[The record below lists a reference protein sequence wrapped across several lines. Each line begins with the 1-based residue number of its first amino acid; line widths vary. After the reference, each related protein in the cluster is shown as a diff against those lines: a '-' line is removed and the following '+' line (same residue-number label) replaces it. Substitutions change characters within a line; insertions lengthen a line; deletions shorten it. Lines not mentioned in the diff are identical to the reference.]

1 MSDIKAQYRT
11 VMADHFP
18 PEVSITVG
26 DTVLRYRKRTWK
38 LPDADGVLIEKG
50 LRYGENPGQEAALY
64 ELVDGALTVG
74 EVELIQPGRGLV
86 SALDE
91 SQMLQAGK
99 HPGKTNLTDVDNA
112 LHILRYLTG
121 QPACAIMKHNNPSGV
136 AVAGDIA
143 DAYHRAFMA
152 DLIAAFGGAAV
163 LNRPVNRSA
172 AKMMN
177 DLYLEVVAAPDYEE
191 GALDILQQRKN
202 LRILKIPAIAEL
214 DQWRD
219 QRFLDIK
226 CLMDGGLVLQT
237 SSFNPIRTP
246 ADLLPATCEHQGQT
260 YQPARQP
267 TERELADVV
276 FGWAVEQGVTSNSV
290 IYVKD
295 GCTVGIGTGEQDR
308 VGVARIA
315 VDKAYQKYKN
325 RLTWEKYGLKYDQAV
340 SQVADGSRPAAE
352 LEKIEVAAM
361 EAGAGLIGSVMIS
374 DAFFPF
380 RDGVDV
386 GIRQGVSCIAH
397 PGGSLRDWESI
408 EACNQ
413 ADPPVAMVFTGQR
426 AFKH

>member
-1 MSDIKAQYRT
+1 MSDIKKQYRT
-11 VMADHFP
+11 VMDDHFP
-18 PEVSITVG
+18 PEVTLTVG
-26 DTVLRYRKRTWK
+26 DTVLKYQKRAWK
-38 LPDADGVLIEKG
+38 LSDGQGGLVEKG

-64 ELVDGALTVG
+64 ELAQGRLKVG
-74 EVELIQPGRGLV
+74 DVELIEPGRGLV

-91 SQMLQAGK
+91 SQMVQAGK
-99 HPGKTNLTDVDNA
+99 HPGKTNLTDVDGA
-112 LHILRYLTG
+112 LHILRYLTDR
-121 QPACAIMKHNNPSGV
+121 PAAAIMKHNNPSGA
-136 AVAGDIA
+136 AVADDIST
-143 DAYHRAFMA
+143 AYHRAFMA

-163 LNRPVNRSA
+163 LNRPVDKTA
-172 AKMMN
+172 AEMMS

-191 GALDILQQRKN
+191 GSLDILASRKN
-202 LRILKIPAIAEL
+202 LRILRIPRIAEL

-219 QRFLDIK
+219 KRFLDIK
-226 CLMDGGLVLQT
+226 CLIDGGMVLQT
-237 SSFNPIRTP
+237 SSFNPIRT
-246 ADLLPATCEHQGQT
+246 AGDLLPAKCEHDGKV
-260 YQPARQP
+260 YEPIRQP
-267 TERELADVV
+267 TAQELADVV

-315 VDKAYQKYKN
+315 VDKAYSKYANKLCW
-325 RLTWEKYGLKYDQAV
+325 REHGLKLDELAAKIAQ
-340 SQVADGSRPAAE
+340 GEKPAE
-352 LEKIEVAAM
+352 LMDKIMARTKADK
-361 EAGAGLIGSVMIS
+361 AGLPGSVMIS

-386 GIRQGVSCIAH
+386 GLAQGVGCIAH
-397 PGGSLRDWESI
+397 PGGAMRDWESI

>member
-1 MSDIKAQYRT
+1 MADIKAQYRT

-18 PEVSITVG
+18 DDVKITVG
-26 DTVLRYRKRTWK
+26 STELIYKKRAWK
-38 LPDADGVLIEKG
+38 LPGADGVLEEKG

-64 ELVDGALTVG
+64 ELVGGGLNVG
-74 EVELIQPGRGLV
+74 EVKLIAPGKGLV
-86 SALDE
+86 SGLTE
-91 SQMLQAGK
+91 EQMLQAGK
-99 HPGKTNLTDVDNA
+99 HPGKTNLTDVDGA
-112 LHILRYLTG
+112 LHILRYLTDR
-121 QPACAIMKHNNPSGV
+121 PAAAIMKHNNPSGA
-136 AVAGDIA
+136 AVAEDIST
-143 DAYHRAFMA
+143 AYHKAFMA

-163 LNRPVNRSA
+163 LNRPVDKTA
-172 AKMMN
+172 AGMMN

-191 GALDILQQRKN
+191 GAVDILKQRKN
-202 LRILKIPAIAEL
+202 LRILAIPGMDNLA
-214 DQWRD
+214 QYRD

-226 CLMDGGLVLQT
+226 CLMDGGVILQT

-246 ADLLPATCEHQGQT
+246 ADLLSARCEYQGKVYEPT
-260 YQPARQP
+260 RQP
-267 TERELADVV
+267 TARELDDVV

-315 VDKAYQKYKN
+315 VDKAYSKYAN
-325 RLTWEKYGLKYDQAV
+325 RLSWQAHGLKYDQLAAL
-340 SQVADGSRPAAE
+340 VATGERKSDELAAIDAQAQAE
-352 LEKIEVAAM
+352 
-361 EAGAGLIGSVMIS
+361 GAGLPGSVMIS

-386 GIRQGVSCIAH
+386 GLAQGVSCIAH
-397 PGGSLRDWESI
+397 PGGSMRDWESI

-413 ADPPVAMVFTGQR
+413 AEPPVAMVFTGQR

>member
-11 VMADHFP
+11 VMDDHFP
-18 PEVSITVG
+18 EEVTLTVG
-26 DTVLRYRKRTWK
+26 DTVLKYKKRAWK
-38 LPDADGVLIEKG
+38 LPDASGDLIEKG

-64 ELVDGALTVG
+64 ELVSGGLSVG
-74 EVELIQPGRGLV
+74 EVKLIEPGQGMV

-91 SQMLQAGK
+91 GQMLQAGK

-112 LHILRYLTG
+112 LHILRYLTDK
-121 QPACAIMKHNNPSGV
+121 PACSIMKHNNPSGV
-136 AVAGDIA
+136 AQADDISQ
-143 DAYHRAFMA
+143 AYHRAFLA

-163 LNRPVNRSA
+163 LNRPVDKTTA
-172 AKMMN
+172 EMMGE
-177 DLYLEVVAAPDYEE
+177 LYLEVVAAPDYEE
-191 GALDILQQRKN
+191 GALDILKQAKN
-202 LRILKIPAIAEL
+202 LRILQLPQIGRL
-214 DQWRD
+214 DDYRD
-219 QRFLDIK
+219 YRFLDIK
-226 CLMDGGLVLQT
+226 SLMDGGMILQT
-237 SSFNPIRTP
+237 SSFNPITGTG
-246 ADLLPATCEHQGQT
+246 DLLPAKCEYKGEV
-260 YQPARQP
+260 YEPIRQP
-267 TERELADVV
+267 TPAELEDVV

-315 VDKAYQKYKN
+315 VDKAYTKYANK
-325 RLTWEKYGLKYDQAV
+325 LCWLAHGLKYDELAMMV
-340 SQVADGSRPAAE
+340 SQGEKDAE
-352 LEKIEVAAM
+352 MIKSIDRQTREEK
-361 EAGAGLIGSVMIS
+361 GGLPGSVMIS

-386 GIRQGVSCIAH
+386 GLAEGVSCIAH
-397 PGGSLRDWESI
+397 PGGSMRDWESI

>member
-11 VMADHFP
+11 VMDDHFP
-18 PEVSITVG
+18 AEVTLAVG

-38 LPDADGVLIEKG
+38 LPDEAGQLIEKG

-64 ELVDGALTVG
+64 ELVDGSLSVG
-74 EVELIQPGRGLV
+74 QVRLIEPGRGLV

-91 SQMLQAGK
+91 GQMLQAGK

-112 LHILRYLTG
+112 LHILRYLTE

-136 AVAGDIA
+136 AKAGSISE
-143 DAYHRAFMA
+143 AYQRAFLA

-163 LNRPVNRSA
+163 LNRPLDRTTA
-172 AKMMN
+172 EMMQE
-177 DLYLEVVAAPDYEE
+177 LYLEVVAAPEYEE
-191 GALDILQQRKN
+191 GALDLLKKAKN
-202 LRILKIPAIAEL
+202 LRILQIPRIAEL
-214 DQWRD
+214 ASYRD

-226 CLMDGGLVLQT
+226 NLLDGGMVLQT
-237 SSFNPIRTP
+237 SSYNRIKGPG
-246 ADLLPATCEHQGQT
+246 DLLPARSEYKGQV
-260 YQPARQP
+260 YEPLRQP
-267 TERELADVV
+267 TPAELEDVV
-276 FGWAVEQGVTSNSV
+276 FGWAVEQGVSSNSV

-315 VDKAYQKYKN
+315 VDKAYTKYANKLCW
-325 RLTWEKYGLKYDQAV
+325 LTHGLKYDELALQTSRGQA
-340 SQVADGSRPAAE
+340 DPALIQA
-352 LEKIEVAAM
+352 IDRQTQQDR
-361 EAGAGLIGSVMIS
+361 GGLPGSVMIS

-386 GIRQGVSCIAH
+386 GIAQGVSCIAH

-413 ADPPVAMVFTGQR
+413 ADPPVALVFTGQR

>member
-11 VMADHFP
+11 VMDDHFP
-18 PEVSITVG
+18 EEMTIHLG
-26 DTVLRYRKRTWK
+26 DQVLRYRKRTWK
-38 LPDADGVLIEKG
+38 LPDADGGLVEKG

-64 ELVDGALTVG
+64 ELVAGRLKVG
-74 EVELIQPGRGLV
+74 ELELIEPGRGLV

-112 LHILRYLTG
+112 LFILRQLMDR
-121 QPACAIMKHNNPSGV
+121 PAAAIMKHNNPSGV
-136 AVAGDIA
+136 AYGEDIA
-143 DAYHRAFMA
+143 QAYHRAFMA

-163 LNRPVNRSA
+163 LNRPVSKA
-172 AKMMN
+172 AAEMMN
-177 DLYLEVVAAPDYEE
+177 ELYLEVVAAPDYEP
-191 GALDILQQRKN
+191 GAVEILKQRKN
-202 LRILKIPAIAEL
+202 LRILRIPRMEKL
-214 DQWRD
+214 EQWRD
-219 QRFLDIK
+219 LRFLEIK
-226 CLMDGGLVLQT
+226 CLMDGGMILQT
-237 SSFNPIRTP
+237 SSFNPIKTP
-246 ADLLPATCEHQGQT
+246 EDLLPARCEHQGKV
-260 YQPARQP
+260 YEPVRRP

-290 IYVKD
+290 LYVKD

-315 VDKAYQKYKN
+315 VHKAYEKYAN
-325 RLTWEKYGLKYDQAV
+325 RLCWQRHGLKYDELALLVKQGK
-340 SQVADGSRPAAE
+340 QPADKLQE
-352 LEKIEVAAM
+352 IDHDTQ
-361 EAGAGLIGSVMIS
+361 EAKGGLIGSVMIS

-386 GIRQGVSCIAH
+386 GLEQGVSCIAH

-413 ADPPVAMVFTGQR
+413 ADPPAAMVFTGQR